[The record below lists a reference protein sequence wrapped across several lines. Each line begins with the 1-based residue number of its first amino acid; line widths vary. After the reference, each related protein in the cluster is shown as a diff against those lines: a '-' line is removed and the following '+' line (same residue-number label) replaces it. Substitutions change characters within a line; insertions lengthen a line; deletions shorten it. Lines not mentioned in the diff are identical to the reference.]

1 MVVVTAYAVLF
12 AAGEAADMAFSGI
25 LFMVNDIVI
34 LHYDLPL
41 PQGRSRQDRFF
52 WSVDRIRLLVYNNSC
67 EGQYNSFKS

>member
-41 PQGRSRQDRFF
+41 SQGRSRQDGFF
-52 WSVDRIRLLVYNNSC
+52 WSVDRIRLLMYNISR

>member
-41 PQGRSRQDRFF
+41 PQGRSRQDEFF
-52 WSVDRIRLLVYNNSC
+52 WSV
-67 EGQYNSFKS
+67 E